1 MALLRVDSNTAE
13 PCRACN
19 LSYVF
24 VETILRCTSKKK
36 EMNAMRAS
44 YGLNEEEQE
53 MINVV
58 REFAEQYVAPRAAEI
73 DQTAQFPR
81 DVLEQMAE
89 LDILALP
96 FPPTYGGIGASDLL
110 VVMAIEELA
119 RKCASTSLILAAQTL
134 AGTPLMLF
142 GNEQQKQFYL
152 PRLAKGEWLAA
163 YALTEPEAGSDA
175 GSMRTSA
182 VRKGES
188 YVLNGSKHFI
198 TNGGLAQVT
207 VVFARTDPQAGTK
220 GMSAFLVEKDS
231 PGFSVGKVEHK
242 MGIRGSQTTEL
253 VFTDCEV
260 PAQSLL
266 GREGEGFKIAMAT
279 LDRTRPCVAA
289 QALGIAQGALEYA
302 LEYVKTRKQFGK
314 PIAEQQGIQ
323 FMVAEMA
330 TELEAARLLVYR
342 AAMLIDRSRTE
353 PELHFSKELAMAKMY
368 ASEVAV
374 RVVDRALQLLGGYG
388 YMTEYP
394 LERMYRDVRITPIYE
409 GTNQIQRLVI
419 AREALR

>member
-1 MALLRVDSNTAE
+1 M
-13 PCRACN
+13 
-19 LSYVF
+19 
-24 VETILRCTSKKK
+24 K
-36 EMNAMRAS
+36 AS

-58 REFAEQYVAPRAAEI
+58 REFADQYVASRAAEI
-73 DQTAQFPR
+73 DQAGQFPW
-81 DVLEQMAE
+81 DVKEQMAE

-96 FPPTYGGIGASDLL
+96 FPPMYAGIGASDLL
-110 VVMAIEELA
+110 VVMAVEELA
-119 RKCASTSLILAAQTL
+119 RHCASTSLILAAQTL
-134 AGTPLMLF
+134 AGTPIVLF
-142 GNEQQKQFYL
+142 GNEQQKQYYL

-182 VRKGES
+182 VRRGDTF
-188 YVLNGSKHFI
+188 VLNGSKHFI

-207 VVFARTDPQAGTK
+207 VVFARTDPHAGTK

-231 PGFSVGKVEHK
+231 PGFSVGKIEHK

-253 VFTDCEV
+253 VFSDCEV
-260 PAQSLL
+260 PVEALL
-266 GREGEGFKIAMAT
+266 GREGDGFKIAMAT

-289 QALGIAQGALEYA
+289 QALGIAQGAFEYA
-302 LEYVKTRKQFGK
+302 LEYVKTRTQFGK
-314 PIAEQQGIQ
+314 SIAEQQGIQ
-323 FMVAEMA
+323 FMIAEMA

-353 PELHFSKELAMAKMY
+353 PDLRFSQESAMAKMY

-374 RVVDRALQLLGGYG
+374 RVVDKALQFLGGYG

>member
-1 MALLRVDSNTAE
+1 MNTKRAL
-13 PCRACN
+13 
-19 LSYVF
+19 
-24 VETILRCTSKKK
+24 
-36 EMNAMRAS
+36 

-53 MINVV
+53 MIEVV
-58 REFAEQYVAPRAAEI
+58 REFADQYVAPRAAEI
-73 DQTAQFPR
+73 DQTAQFPW
-81 DVLEQMAE
+81 DVKEQMAN

-96 FPPTYGGIGASDLL
+96 FPPAYKGIGASDLL

-119 RKCASTSLILAAQTL
+119 RSCASTSLILAAQTL
-134 AGTPLMLF
+134 AGTPLVLF
-142 GNEQQKQFYL
+142 GNEQQKQSYL

-175 GSMRTSA
+175 GSMRTTA
-182 VRKGES
+182 VRKGDR

-207 VVFARTDPQAGTK
+207 IVFARTDPSAGTK
-220 GMSAFLVEKDS
+220 GISAFLVEKDL

-260 PAQSLL
+260 PTDKLL

-289 QALGIAQGALEYA
+289 QALGIGQGAFDYA
-302 LEYVKTRKQFGK
+302 VEYVKTRTQFGK
-314 PIAEQQGIQ
+314 PIADQQGIQ
-323 FMVAEMA
+323 FMIAEMA

-342 AAMLIDRSRTE
+342 AAMLIDRSQSE
-353 PELHFSKELAMAKMY
+353 PDLRFAQVSAMSKMY

-374 RVVDRALQLLGGYG
+374 RVVDKALQFLGGYG

>member
-1 MALLRVDSNTAE
+1 
-13 PCRACN
+13 
-19 LSYVF
+19 
-24 VETILRCTSKKK
+24 
-36 EMNAMRAS
+36 
-44 YGLNEEEQE
+44 
-53 MINVV
+53 
-58 REFAEQYVAPRAAEI
+58 
-73 DQTAQFPR
+73 
-81 DVLEQMAE
+81 
-89 LDILALP
+89 
-96 FPPTYGGIGASDLL
+96 PPAYGGIGASDLL
-110 VVMAIEELA
+110 VVMAMEELA
-119 RKCASTSLILAAQTL
+119 RRCASTSLILGAQTL
-134 AGTPLMLF
+134 AGTPIMLF
-142 GNEQQKQFYL
+142 GNEQQKQNYL

-175 GSMRTSA
+175 GSMRTTA
-182 VRKGES
+182 VKKGDV

-207 VVFARTDPQAGTK
+207 VVFARTDPQAGTR
-220 GMSAFLVEKDS
+220 GITAFLVEKDA

-260 PAQSLL
+260 PADAIL
-266 GREGEGFKIAMAT
+266 GREGDGFKIAMAT

-289 QALGIAQGALEYA
+289 QALGIAQGAFEYA
-302 LEYVKTRKQFGK
+302 LEYLKTRTQFGK
-314 PIAEQQGIQ
+314 PIADQQGIQ

-342 AAMLIDRSRTE
+342 AAMLIDRSQDE
-353 PELHFSKELAMAKMY
+353 PDLRFSQESAMAKMY
-368 ASEVAV
+368 ASETAV
-374 RVVDRALQLLGGYG
+374 RVVDRALQFLGGYG

>member
-1 MALLRVDSNTAE
+1 
-13 PCRACN
+13 
-19 LSYVF
+19 
-24 VETILRCTSKKK
+24 
-36 EMNAMRAS
+36 MNRTKSS

-58 REFAEQYVAPRAAEI
+58 HEFAEQYVAPRAAEI
-73 DQTAQFPR
+73 DQSGQFPR

-89 LDILALP
+89 LDLLALP
-96 FPPTYGGIGASDLL
+96 FPPAYGGIGASDLL
-110 VVMAIEELA
+110 VVMAMEELA
-119 RKCASTSLILAAQTL
+119 RRCASTSLILGAQTL
-134 AGTPLMLF
+134 AGTPIVLF
-142 GNEQQKQFYL
+142 GNEQQKQNYL

-175 GSMRTSA
+175 GSMRTTA
-182 VRKGES
+182 ERRGDT

-207 VVFARTDPQAGTK
+207 VVFARTDPQAGTR
-220 GMSAFLVEKDS
+220 GITAFLVEKDA

-253 VFTDCEV
+253 VFTDCAV
-260 PAQSLL
+260 PADAVL
-266 GREGEGFKIAMAT
+266 GREGDGFKIAMAT

-289 QALGIAQGALEYA
+289 QALGIAQGAFEYA
-302 LEYVKTRKQFGK
+302 VEYLKTRTQFGK
-314 PIAEQQGIQ
+314 AIADQQGIQ

-342 AAMLIDRSRTE
+342 AAQLIDRSQSE
-353 PELHFSKELAMAKMY
+353 PDLRFSQESAMAKMY

-374 RVVDRALQLLGGYG
+374 RVVDKALQFLGGYG

>member
-1 MALLRVDSNTAE
+1 
-13 PCRACN
+13 
-19 LSYVF
+19 
-24 VETILRCTSKKK
+24 
-36 EMNAMRAS
+36 MNSIKAS
-44 YGLNEEEQE
+44 YGLSEEEQE

-58 REFAEQYVAPRAAEI
+58 REFAEEHVASRAAEI
-73 DQTAQFPR
+73 DQTGLFPW
-81 DVLEQMAE
+81 DLKEQMAE
-89 LDILALP
+89 LDLFALP
-96 FPPTYGGIGASDLL
+96 FPSDYAGIGASDLL
-110 VVMAIEELA
+110 VVMTIEELA
-119 RKCASTSLILAAQTL
+119 RRCASTSLILAAQTL
-134 AGTPLMLF
+134 AGTPIVLF
-142 GNEQQKQFYL
+142 GNEQQKQHYL

-175 GSMRTSA
+175 GSMRSTA
-182 VRKGES
+182 ERRGDA

-207 VVFARTDPQAGTK
+207 VVFARTDPKAGTR
-220 GMSAFLVEKDS
+220 GMSAFLVEKDLS
-231 PGFSVGKVEHK
+231 GFSVGKIEHK

-260 PAQSLL
+260 PADALL
-266 GREGEGFKIAMAT
+266 GREGEGFKIAMTT

-289 QALGIAQGALEYA
+289 QALGIAQGAFDYA
-302 LEYVKTRKQFGK
+302 VDYVKTRTQFGK
-314 PIAEQQGIQ
+314 PIADQQGIQ
-323 FMVAEMA
+323 FMIAEMA

-342 AAMLIDRSRTE
+342 AAMLIDRAQTE
-353 PELHFSKELAMAKMY
+353 PDLRFSQESAMAKMY

-374 RVVDRALQLLGGYG
+374 RVVDKALQFLGGYG

>member
-1 MALLRVDSNTAE
+1 
-13 PCRACN
+13 
-19 LSYVF
+19 
-24 VETILRCTSKKK
+24 
-36 EMNAMRAS
+36 MNRIKAA
-44 YGLNEEEQE
+44 YGLSEEEQE

-58 REFAEQYVAPRAAEI
+58 REFADQYLAPRAAEI
-73 DQTAQFPR
+73 DQSGQFPW
-81 DVLEQMAE
+81 DVLEHMAE
-89 LDILALP
+89 LDLLALP
-96 FPPTYGGIGASDLL
+96 FPPAYAGIGASDLL
-110 VVMAIEELA
+110 VVMAVEELA
-119 RKCASTSLILAAQTL
+119 RRCASTSLILAAQTL
-134 AGTPLMLF
+134 AGTPIVLF
-142 GNEQQKQFYL
+142 GNEQQKQRYL

-175 GSMRTSA
+175 GSMRTTA
-182 VRKGES
+182 VKKGDS

-207 VVFARTDPQAGTK
+207 VVFARTDPHAGTR
-220 GMSAFLVEKDS
+220 GISAFLVEKDA
-231 PGFSVGKVEHK
+231 PGFSVGKLEHK

-260 PAQSLL
+260 PADALL
-266 GREGEGFKIAMAT
+266 GREGDGFKIAMAT

-289 QALGIAQGALEYA
+289 QALGIAQGAFEYA
-302 LEYVKTRKQFGK
+302 VDYVKTRTQFGK
-314 PIAEQQGIQ
+314 PIADQQGIQ

-342 AAMLIDRSRTE
+342 AALLIDRSHDE
-353 PELHFSKELAMAKMY
+353 PDLRFSQESAMAKMY

-374 RVVDRALQLLGGYG
+374 RVVDKALQFLGGYG

>member
-1 MALLRVDSNTAE
+1 MPKE
-13 PCRACN
+13 
-19 LSYVF
+19 
-24 VETILRCTSKKK
+24 K
-36 EMNAMRAS
+36 EMNTMRAS

-53 MINVV
+53 MITVV
-58 REFAEQYVAPRAAEI
+58 SEFAEQHVAPRAAEI

-81 DVLEQMAE
+81 DLLEQMGA

-96 FPPTYGGIGASDLL
+96 FPPGYGGIGASDLL

-119 RKCASTSLILAAQTL
+119 RQCASTSLILAAQTL

-152 PRLAKGEWLAA
+152 PQLAKGEWLAA

-182 VRKGES
+182 VRKGDTF
-188 YVLNGSKHFI
+188 VLNGSKHFI

-207 VVFARTDPQAGTK
+207 VVFARTDANAGTK
-220 GMSAFLVEKDS
+220 GMSAFLVEKEL
-231 PGFSVGKVEHK
+231 PGFSVGKIEHK

-260 PAQSLL
+260 PADALL
-266 GREGEGFKIAMAT
+266 GREGDGFKIAMAT

-289 QALGIAQGALEYA
+289 QALGIAQGAFDYA
-302 LEYVKTRKQFGK
+302 VDYVKTRTQFGK
-314 PIAEQQGIQ
+314 PIAGQQGIQ

-342 AAMLIDRSRTE
+342 AAMLIDRSWTE
-353 PELHFSKELAMAKMY
+353 PDLRFSKESAMAKMY

>member
-1 MALLRVDSNTAE
+1 
-13 PCRACN
+13 
-19 LSYVF
+19 
-24 VETILRCTSKKK
+24 
-36 EMNAMRAS
+36 MNAKRTS

-58 REFAEQYVAPRAAEI
+58 REFAEQQVAPRAAEI
-73 DQTAQFPR
+73 DQTAQYPW
-81 DVLEQMAE
+81 DLKEQMAS

-96 FPPTYGGIGASDLL
+96 FPFAYKGIGASELL
-110 VVMAIEELA
+110 VVMAVEELA
-119 RKCASTSLILAAQTL
+119 RRCASTSLILAAHAL
-134 AGTPLMLF
+134 AGTPIVLF
-142 GNEQQKQFYL
+142 GTEQQKQSYL
-152 PRLAKGEWLAA
+152 PRMARGEWLAA

-182 VRKGES
+182 VRKGDA

-198 TNGGLAQVT
+198 TNGGMAQLT
-207 VVFARTDPQAGTK
+207 IVFARTDPKAGTR
-220 GMSAFLVEKDS
+220 GISAFLVEKDL

-260 PAQSLL
+260 PADMLL
-266 GREGEGFKIAMAT
+266 GREGDGFKIAMAT

-289 QALGIAQGALEYA
+289 QALGIAQGAFEYA
-302 LEYVKTRKQFGK
+302 IEYAKTRTQFGK
-314 PIAEQQGIQ
+314 PIAEQQGMQ
-323 FMVAEMA
+323 FMIAEMA

-342 AAMLIDRSRTE
+342 AALLIDRSQTE
-353 PELHFSKELAMAKMY
+353 PDLRFSQESAMAKMY
-368 ASEVAV
+368 ASETAV
-374 RVVDRALQLLGGYG
+374 RVVDKALQFLGGYG

-409 GTNQIQRLVI
+409 GTNQIQRLVV

>member
-1 MALLRVDSNTAE
+1 
-13 PCRACN
+13 
-19 LSYVF
+19 
-24 VETILRCTSKKK
+24 
-36 EMNAMRAS
+36 MNRTKAS

-58 REFAEQYVAPRAAEI
+58 HEFAEQYVAPRAAEI
-73 DQTAQFPR
+73 DQSGQFPR

-89 LDILALP
+89 LDLLALP
-96 FPPTYGGIGASDLL
+96 FPPAYGGIGASDLL
-110 VVMAIEELA
+110 VVMAMEELA
-119 RKCASTSLILAAQTL
+119 RRCASTSLILGAQTL
-134 AGTPLMLF
+134 AGTPIVLF
-142 GNEQQKQFYL
+142 GNEQQKQNYL

-175 GSMRTSA
+175 GSMRTTA
-182 VRKGES
+182 ERRGDT

-207 VVFARTDPQAGTK
+207 VVFARTDPQAGTR
-220 GMSAFLVEKDS
+220 GITAFLVEKDA

-253 VFTDCEV
+253 VFTDCAV
-260 PAQSLL
+260 PADAVL
-266 GREGEGFKIAMAT
+266 GREGDGFKIAMAT

-289 QALGIAQGALEYA
+289 QALGIAQGAFEYA
-302 LEYVKTRKQFGK
+302 VEYLKTRTQFGK
-314 PIAEQQGIQ
+314 AIADQQGIQ

-342 AAMLIDRSRTE
+342 AAQLIDRSQSE
-353 PELHFSKELAMAKMY
+353 PDLRFSQESAMAKMY

-374 RVVDRALQLLGGYG
+374 RVVDKALQFLGGYG

>member
-1 MALLRVDSNTAE
+1 MDA
-13 PCRACN
+13 
-19 LSYVF
+19 
-24 VETILRCTSKKK
+24 K
-36 EMNAMRAS
+36 RAS

-58 REFAEQYVAPRAAEI
+58 REFAEQQVAPRAAEI
-73 DQTAQFPR
+73 DQTGQYPW
-81 DVLEQMAE
+81 DIKEQMAN

-96 FPPTYGGIGASDLL
+96 FPPAYRGIGASDLL
-110 VVMAIEELA
+110 VVMAVEELA
-119 RKCASTSLILAAQTL
+119 RNCASTSLILAAQTL
-134 AGTPLMLF
+134 AGTPLVLF
-142 GNEQQKQFYL
+142 GNEQQKQYYL
-152 PRLAKGEWLAA
+152 PSLAKGEWLAA

-175 GSMRTSA
+175 GGMRTSA
-182 VRKGES
+182 VRKGDR

-198 TNGGLAQVT
+198 TNGGLAEVT
-207 VVFARTDPQAGTK
+207 IVFARTDPGAGAR
-220 GMSAFLVEKDS
+220 GISAFLVEKDL

-260 PAQSLL
+260 PADKLL
-266 GREGEGFKIAMAT
+266 GREGDGFKIAMTT
-279 LDRTRPCVAA
+279 LDRTCPCIAA
-289 QALGIAQGALEYA
+289 QALGIAQGAFDYA
-302 LEYVKTRKQFGK
+302 VDYVKTRAQFGK
-314 PIAEQQGIQ
+314 PIAGQQGVQ

-342 AAMLIDRSRTE
+342 AATLIDRSQAE
-353 PELHFSKELAMAKMY
+353 PDLHFSQESAMAKMY
-368 ASEVAV
+368 ASETAV
-374 RVVDRALQLLGGYG
+374 RIVDRALQLLGGYG

>member
-1 MALLRVDSNTAE
+1 M
-13 PCRACN
+13 
-19 LSYVF
+19 
-24 VETILRCTSKKK
+24 TSRK
-36 EMNAMRAS
+36 AS
-44 YGLNEEEQE
+44 YGLNEDEQE

-58 REFAEQYVAPRAAEI
+58 REFAEQHVAPRAAEI
-73 DQTAQFPR
+73 DQSGQFPW
-81 DVLEQMAE
+81 DLKEQMAE
-89 LDILALP
+89 LDFLALP
-96 FPPTYGGIGASDLL
+96 FPSAYGGIGASDLL
-110 VVMAIEELA
+110 VVMAVEELA
-119 RKCASTSLILAAQTL
+119 RRCASTSLVLGAQTL
-134 AGTPLMLF
+134 AGTPIVLF
-142 GNEQQKQFYL
+142 GNEQQKHYYL

-175 GSMRTSA
+175 GSMRTTA
-182 VRKGES
+182 VKKGDTF
-188 YVLNGSKHFI
+188 VLNGSKHFI

-207 VVFARTDPQAGTK
+207 VVFARTDPQAGTR
-220 GMSAFLVEKDS
+220 GITAFLVEKDA

-260 PAQSLL
+260 PADAIL
-266 GREGEGFKIAMAT
+266 GREGDGFKIAMAT

-289 QALGIAQGALEYA
+289 QALGIAQGAFEYA
-302 LEYVKTRKQFGK
+302 LEYLKTRTQFGK
-314 PIAEQQGIQ
+314 PIADQQGIQ

-342 AAMLIDRSRTE
+342 AAQLIDRSQDE
-353 PELHFSKELAMAKMY
+353 PDLRFSQESAMAKMY
-368 ASEVAV
+368 ASETAV
-374 RVVDRALQLLGGYG
+374 RVVDRALQFLGGYG

-409 GTNQIQRLVI
+409 GTNQIQRLVV

>member
-1 MALLRVDSNTAE
+1 MERLEKEKAE
-13 PCRACN
+13 KDDKPEASTTGASN
-19 LSYVF
+19 LSYLS
-24 VETILRCTSKKK
+24 VEATVRCTSKEK
-36 EMNAMRAS
+36 EMNTKSAS

-53 MINVV
+53 MLGVV

-73 DQTAQFPR
+73 DQTAQFPW
-81 DVLEQMAE
+81 DVLEHMAQ

-96 FPPTYGGIGASDLL
+96 FPPAYGGIGASDLL
-110 VVMAIEELA
+110 VVMAIEALA
-119 RKCASTSLILAAQTL
+119 RQCASTSLILAAQTL
-134 AGTPLMLF
+134 AGTPLVLF
-142 GNEQQKQFYL
+142 GNEQQKQSYL
-152 PRLAKGEWLAA
+152 PRLAKGDWLAA

-182 VRKGES
+182 VKTGES

-207 VVFARTDPQAGTK
+207 IVFARTDPQAGTK
-220 GMSAFLVEKDS
+220 GMSAFLVEKDL

-260 PAQSLL
+260 PASQLL

-302 LEYVKTRKQFGK
+302 LEYIKMRTQFGR

-342 AAMLIDRSRTE
+342 AAMLIDRSQTE
-353 PELHFSKELAMAKMY
+353 PELRFSQEFGDG
-368 ASEVAV
+368 EDVC
-374 RVVDRALQLLGGYG
+374 LGDSRPGRG
-388 YMTEYP
+388 
-394 LERMYRDVRITPIYE
+394 
-409 GTNQIQRLVI
+409 
-419 AREALR
+419 

>member
-1 MALLRVDSNTAE
+1 
-13 PCRACN
+13 
-19 LSYVF
+19 
-24 VETILRCTSKKK
+24 
-36 EMNAMRAS
+36 MNAKRTS

-58 REFAEQYVAPRAAEI
+58 REFAEQHVAPRAAEI
-73 DQTAQFPR
+73 DQTAQFPQ
-81 DVLEQMAE
+81 DLLEQMAD

-96 FPPTYGGIGASDLL
+96 FPPAFSGIGASDLL

-119 RKCASTSLILAAQTL
+119 RHCASTSLILAAQTL

-142 GNEQQKQFYL
+142 GNEQQKQYYL
-152 PRLAKGEWLAA
+152 PSLAKGEWLAA

-175 GSMRTSA
+175 GSMRSTA
-182 VRKGES
+182 VRKGDG
-188 YVLNGSKHFI
+188 YILNGSKHFI

-207 VVFARTDPQAGTK
+207 VVFARTDPHAGTK
-220 GMSAFLVEKDS
+220 GISAFLVEKGL

-242 MGIRGSQTTEL
+242 MGIRGSQTAEL

-260 PAQSLL
+260 PADKLL

-289 QALGIAQGALEYA
+289 QALGIAQGAFEYA
-302 LEYVKTRKQFGK
+302 IDYVKTRTQFGK
-314 PIAEQQGIQ
+314 PIADQQGIQ

-342 AAMLIDRSRTE
+342 AAMLIDRSRAE
-353 PELHFSKELAMAKMY
+353 PDLRFSQKIGDGK
-368 ASEVAV
+368 
-374 RVVDRALQLLGGYG
+374 
-388 YMTEYP
+388 
-394 LERMYRDVRITPIYE
+394 DVR
-409 GTNQIQRLVI
+409 
-419 AREALR
+419 LRGSGPCCG

>member
-1 MALLRVDSNTAE
+1 MNTK
-13 PCRACN
+13 
-19 LSYVF
+19 S
-24 VETILRCTSKKK
+24 
-36 EMNAMRAS
+36 AS

-53 MINVV
+53 MLGVV
-58 REFAEQYVAPRAAEI
+58 REFAEQYVASRAAEI
-73 DQTAQFPR
+73 DQTAQFPW
-81 DVLEQMAE
+81 DMLEHMAQ

-96 FPPTYGGIGASDLL
+96 FPPAYGGIGASDLL
-110 VVMAIEELA
+110 VVMAIEALA
-119 RKCASTSLILAAQTL
+119 RQCASTSLILAAQTL
-134 AGTPLMLF
+134 AGTPLVLF
-142 GNEQQKQFYL
+142 GNEQQKQSYL
-152 PRLAKGEWLAA
+152 PRMAKGDWLAA

-175 GSMRTSA
+175 GNMRTSA
-182 VRKGES
+182 VKTGER

-207 VVFARTDPQAGTK
+207 IVFARTDPQAGTR
-220 GMSAFLVEKDS
+220 GMSAFLVEKDLA
-231 PGFSVGKVEHK
+231 GFSVGKVEHK

-260 PAQSLL
+260 PASQLL

-302 LEYVKTRKQFGK
+302 LEYIKMRTQFGR

-342 AAMLIDRSRTE
+342 AAMLIDRSQTE
-353 PELHFSKELAMAKMY
+353 PELRFSQKSAMAKMY
-368 ASEVAV
+368 ASETAV